1 MKRVGSRG
9 TLHTLKKT
17 YSDLH
22 NFTAD
27 RVTRIGKESLEAA
40 RYTPPNTSQESFDDE
55 EDDEVVAAVKRA
67 IDSKREKYNL
77 KARSSAN
84 QKTTNHSYDDNDV
97 EGLAA
102 GIFKMDFNKSW
113 DNDHYPSFIG
123 QHKSFILAM

>member
-1 MKRVGSRG
+1 MFVVKVASSRWPMKRVGNRG

-27 RVTRIGKESLEAA
+27 RITRIGKESLEAA
-40 RYTPPNTSQESFDDE
+40 RYTPPNSQDSFDNDDE

-77 KARSSAN
+77 KARSSTS
-84 QKTTNHSYDDNDV
+84 QKAKSQQSFDDNDV

-102 GIFKMDFNKSW
+102 GIFKMDFNKS
-113 DNDHYPSFIG
+113 
-123 QHKSFILAM
+123 